1 MYKSKLAASLVP
13 YVPGEQPKSV
23 ERLIKLNT
31 NENPYPPSPR
41 VARALRELDASR
53 LRLYPDPTAEALRAA
68 IAEREGVATENV
80 FVGNGIDEVLSL
92 AFAAYFDSGS
102 LPVLFADV
110 TYSFYKVFCSLY
122 DINYDELPLRE
133 DMTLCVDDYIGR
145 KAAGV
150 VIADPNA
157 PTALS
162 VAESDIRRLLEA
174 FHDRVVILDEAY
186 VDFSRNG
193 SLVPLIGEY
202 PNLVVVKTFSK
213 SRSLAGARCGYAIAE
228 KSLIDTLRTVKNC
241 FNSYTINAVT
251 ATIARESVLDDE
263 YFAECTAKIV
273 RTRRAAA
280 EGLAE
285 LGFELTDS
293 DANFLFVRHPD
304 MDGKRLQAELR
315 ARNIIVRRF
324 DLPRISDHLRITVGT
339 DEDMQTLVRA
349 CREILSRN

>member
-1 MYKSKLAASLVP
+1 M
-13 YVPGEQPKSV
+13 
-23 ERLIKLNT
+23 
-31 NENPYPPSPR
+31 
-41 VARALRELDASR
+41 
-53 LRLYPDPTAEALRAA
+53 
-68 IAEREGVATENV
+68 
-80 FVGNGIDEVLSL
+80 
-92 AFAAYFDSGS
+92 
-102 LPVLFADV
+102 
-110 TYSFYKVFCSLY
+110 
-122 DINYDELPLRE
+122 
-133 DMTLCVDDYIGR
+133 
-145 KAAGV
+145 
-150 VIADPNA
+150 
-157 PTALS
+157 
-162 VAESDIRRLLEA
+162 
-174 FHDRVVILDEAY
+174 
-186 VDFSRNG
+186 
-193 SLVPLIGEY
+193 
-202 PNLVVVKTFSK
+202 
-213 SRSLAGARCGYAIAE
+213 
-228 KSLIDTLRTVKNC
+228 
-241 FNSYTINAVT
+241 T